1 MTMEF
6 GIQQAIDGFKS
17 IVINRISTIE
27 EKANGVDQMAKDTK
41 EALEEMRIKQREFA
55 DEILEIQQKGT
66 APADGSHNDC
76 GTPGSRD
83 SMGAKVWKEIRAPGN
98 ADLMTKVDKIGFEI
112 KAAGDPLT
120 TAVAR
125 TVQSAG
131 VGSPGPMALGV
142 HNAFPVRYIGATSA
156 IEYSRYTGLEGAAA
170 LQSAEGAA
178 KAAVRPTFTLV
189 SQGALTIAGYS
200 KISKQALND
209 QQELQRAI
217 DVTLRRSIATAL
229 DSELNSGAWGG
240 LLTLATAYTSLVY
253 DGLADAASEA
263 VATMQEAGFVPDTVV
278 MRPADWLAITT
289 AKATGS
295 GEYLSGAYLAPLPEL
310 LRGMKVVLSPTVT
323 AGKGLVVDTSQIE
336 LLVVEDL
343 NVEIGTDADDFT
355 KNVRTILG
363 ELRVVPTFRA
373 VGAARL
379 ITPA

>member
-6 GIQQAIDGFKS
+6 GIQQALDGFKS
-17 IVINRISTIE
+17 AVIERLSRIE
-27 EKANGVDQMAKDTK
+27 EKTDGVDQIAANTK
-41 EALEEMRIKQREFA
+41 GELENIRAKQREFA
-55 DEILEIQQKGT
+55 ENLLDLERKGLSIS
-66 APADGSHNDC
+66 DWSHDNY
-76 GTPGSRD
+76 GPQGSRD
-83 SMGAKVWKEIRAPGN
+83 SMGEKVWKEICAN
-98 ADLMTKVDKIGFEI
+98 FDLLTKVDRIGFEI

-142 HNAFPVRYIGATSA
+142 HNAFPVRFIGATSA

-189 SQGALTIAGYS
+189 SQTALTIAGYS

-209 QQELQRAI
+209 QQELTRAI
-217 DVTLRRSIATAL
+217 DVTLRRSIAKAL

-295 GEYLSGAYLAPLPEL
+295 GEYLSGAYLSPLPEL

-323 AGKGLVVDTSQIE
+323 AGKVLVVDSSQIE

-343 NVEIGTDADDFT
+343 HVEIGTDADDFT